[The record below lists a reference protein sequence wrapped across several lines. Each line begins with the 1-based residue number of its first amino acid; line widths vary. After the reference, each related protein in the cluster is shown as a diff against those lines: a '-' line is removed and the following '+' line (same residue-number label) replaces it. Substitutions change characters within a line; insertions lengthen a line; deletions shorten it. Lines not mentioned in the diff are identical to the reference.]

1 MKVMFLP
8 WGQPTH
14 YFFMVPLAWAF
25 RAAGDEV
32 RVASHPGTADAI
44 KRSGMSVTVVGEA
57 YDFLSEQKKILGD
70 WRRGMA
76 TISSATLDSRKFALV
91 PDRLEEG
98 PGRDYMVRTLK
109 RFLERRLSPYTK
121 AAQVMADDVV
131 QLARAWQPDLIVS
144 DPIVMAA
151 PLAARAA
158 GAPLVHLQWGP
169 AIHRMNG
176 EFPCSGAPPEL
187 WPDDLRDVYARYDT
201 EPAAEP
207 AAATVDPCP
216 ASLQYDGAIPSRI
229 PARFVPYN
237 GTGDAPRWLTEP
249 PSRPRI
255 CVTWG
260 TITTTLGGREG
271 FLVPRI
277 LDALASFDVE
287 VVVALTAADRR
298 RLANHGLQSDLPG
311 QVRVAENLPLHLLL
325 PSCDAIIHQ
334 GGASTMLTA
343 ASFGLP
349 QLLTPGIVDQLAN
362 AERIAAAGAGVSLN
376 RADASTETITAGIK
390 TILSDETT
398 RQAAHKLRD
407 EIHAQPAPAAVAA
420 TLRQLTTRQPAT
432 WPPDRTGQAA
442 AGQGRTGS

>member
-1 MKVMFLP
+1 MKVMFIP
-8 WGQPTH
+8 WGQATH
-14 YFFMVPLAWAF
+14 YFWLVPLAWAF

-32 RVASHPGTADAI
+32 RVASHPGAADAI

-57 YDFLSEQKKILGD
+57 YDFLSGVKEVLGD
-70 WRRGMA
+70 WRRDMA
-76 TISSATLDSRKFALV
+76 TIREISSATDSREYALA
-91 PDRLEEG
+91 PDYIAQIR
-98 PGRDYMVRTLK
+98 K
-109 RFLERRLSPYTK
+109 RFLARQMTPYTK

-131 QLARAWQPDLIVS
+131 QLARAWQPDLVIS
-144 DPIVMAA
+144 DPLVMAA

-169 AIHRMNG
+169 AIHRVNG
-176 EFPCSGAPPEL
+176 EFPCNGASPDL
-187 WPDDLRDVYARYDT
+187 WPDDLRDLYARHGV

-249 PSRPRI
+249 PRRPRI

-260 TITTTLGGREG
+260 TITTTLGGTEG

-277 LDALASFDVE
+277 LDALAAFDVE

-298 RLANHGLQSDLPG
+298 LLGNDLPG
-311 QVRVAENLPLHLLL
+311 QVRVTENLPLHLLL

-334 GGASTMLTA
+334 GGGGTMLTA

-349 QLLTPGIVDQLAN
+349 QLVVAGIDDSVVTDMAN
-362 AERIAAAGAGVSLN
+362 GERIVAAGAGVSLSW
-376 RADASTETITAGIK
+376 ADASHETITAGIK
-390 TILSDETT
+390 TIVSGQAT
-398 RQAAHKLRD
+398 RQAARNLRD
-407 EIHAQPAPAAVAA
+407 EIHAQPAPAAITA
-420 TLRQLTTRQPAT
+420 TLRQLTTSQPNT
-432 WPPDRTGQAA
+432 
-442 AGQGRTGS
+442 